1 MYKHDL
7 SIFCWSKLLT
17 TNLARGVFISID
29 YIVLFSGPEEFIGPI
44 GKLLS
49 EDLWELPVG
58 DFENIA
64 APDFPVVSEEVY
76 NSFSNDVKYLYRVC
90 LAAISGNYS
99 TTWHGLAI

>member
-1 MYKHDL
+1 MK
-7 SIFCWSKLLT
+7 IVEEACRNFRR
-17 TNLARGVFISID
+17 NLRRNFRGMFRGMFRGNFRGTFHELVGILG
-29 YIVLFSGPEEFIGPI
+29 YCQ
-44 GKLLS
+44 
-49 EDLWELPVG
+49 DLWELPVG

-90 LAAISGNYS
+90 LAAISINYS

>member
-1 MYKHDL
+1 M
-7 SIFCWSKLLT
+7 
-17 TNLARGVFISID
+17 
-29 YIVLFSGPEEFIGPI
+29 
-44 GKLLS
+44 
-49 EDLWELPVG
+49 G

-64 APDFPVVSEEVY
+64 APDFPVVSKEVY